1 MPFITL
7 EGGEGAGKSTQIKL
21 LAQALEQAGLKALT
35 TREPG
40 GSVGAEAIRKLVVEG
55 AADRWDPVT
64 ESLLFMT
71 ARYDH
76 LETKI
81 KPALARG
88 EWVVCDRFF
97 DSTYI
102 YQGIAKGVST
112 EWLNQLYSLLY
123 GNTKPDLTLLLD
135 IDPKEGLSRANA
147 RNSGA
152 ETRFENMDLSFHQ
165 KLRDGFLKRAKEEP
179 ARIAVIDAAASIE
192 TIHKH
197 IVEAVNQRF
206 QLSLRATNGSAAIQP

>member
-21 LAQALEQAGLKALT
+21 LARALEQAGLKTLM

-40 GSVGAEAIRKLVVEG
+40 GSQGAEAIRKLVVEG
-55 AADRWDPVT
+55 TADRWDPVT

-76 LETKI
+76 LQTKI
-81 KPALARG
+81 IPALARG
-88 EWVVCDRFF
+88 EWVICDRFF

-102 YQGIAKGVST
+102 YQGVAKGV
-112 EWLNQLYSLLY
+112 EGAWLKQLYSLLY
-123 GNTKPDLTLLLD
+123 GNIAPELTVLLD
-135 IDPKEGLSRANA
+135 IDPKEGLARAAA

-152 ETRFENMDLSFHQ
+152 ETRFENMDGAFHET
-165 KLRDGFLKRAKEEP
+165 LRQGFLQLAKDAPERIHIIP
-179 ARIAVIDAAASIE
+179 AAQPIAALHESILN
-192 TIHKH
+192 
-197 IVEAVNQRF
+197 AVNERF
-206 QLSLRATNGSAAIQP
+206 QLTLEPVEQAA

>member
-21 LAQALEQAGLKALT
+21 LAHAFETAGLKT
-35 TREPG
+35 IVTREPG
-40 GSVGAEAIRKLVVEG
+40 GSEGGEAIRKLVVEG
-55 AADRWDPVT
+55 AVDKWNPVT

-76 LETKI
+76 LVTKI
-81 KPALARG
+81 QPALSRN

-102 YQGIAKGVST
+102 YQGIAKGVDT
-112 EWLNQLYSLLY
+112 HWLQQLYSLLY

-135 IDPKEGLSRANA
+135 IDPHDGLKRANK
-147 RNSGA
+147 RNSSA
-152 ETRFENMDLSFHQ
+152 ETRFENMDFSFHET
-165 KLRDGFLKRAKEEP
+165 LRRGFLKLAEAEP
-179 ARIAVIDAAASIE
+179 ARIKIIPAAQSIAI
-192 TIHKH
+192 IHQA
-197 IVEAVNQRF
+197 ILTSVNERF
-206 QLSLRATNGSAAIQP
+206 QLDLKPVQQAA

>member
-1 MPFITL
+1 MFITL

-21 LAQALEQAGLKALT
+21 LAQAFEQASLKVLT

-40 GSVGAEAIRKLVVEG
+40 GSKGAEAIRKLVVEG
-55 AADRWDPVT
+55 AADAWDPVT

-76 LETKI
+76 LGKLI
-81 KPALARG
+81 KPALARN
-88 EWVVCDRFF
+88 EWVLCDRFF

-112 EWLNQLYSLLY
+112 DWLKQLYTMLY
-123 GNTKPDLTLLLD
+123 GNLRPALTVLLD
-135 IDPKEGLSRANA
+135 IDPKEGLKRAGA

-152 ETRFENMDLSFHQ
+152 ETRFENMDLGFHET
-165 KLRDGFLKRAKEEP
+165 LRQGFLSLAKTEP
-179 ARIAVIDAAASIE
+179 ARISVISAKDAPHVIHERIIE
-192 TIHKH
+192 
-197 IVEAVNQRF
+197 EVNKRF
-206 QLSLRATNGSAAIQP
+206 QLPLKPVKQAA

>member
-21 LAQALEQAGLKALT
+21 LAQALEQAGLKTIT

-40 GSVGAEAIRKLVVEG
+40 GSEGGEAIRKLVVEG
-55 AADRWDPVT
+55 KADRWDPIT

-76 LETKI
+76 MKTKI
-81 KPALARG
+81 EPALAHG
-88 EWVVCDRFF
+88 QWVVCDRFF

-112 EWLNQLYSLLY
+112 EWLKQLYSLLY
-123 GNTKPDLTLLLD
+123 GNAGPDLTLLLD
-135 IDPKEGLSRANA
+135 IDPKEGLKRASA

-152 ETRFENMDLSFHQ
+152 ETRFENMDFSFHQ
-165 KLRDGFLKRAKEEP
+165 KLREGFLELAKAEP
-179 ARIAVIDAAASIE
+179 ARITTINANALPAAV
-192 TIHKH
+192 HKD
-197 IVEAVNQRF
+197 ILTAVNQRF
-206 QLSLRATNGSAAIQP
+206 QLALKPVQL

>member
-1 MPFITL
+1 MFITL

-21 LAQALEQAGLKALT
+21 LAQAFEQAGLKVLT

-40 GSVGAEAIRKLVVEG
+40 GSKGAEAIRKLVVEG
-55 AADRWDPVT
+55 ATDAWDPVT

-76 LETKI
+76 LEKLI
-81 KPALARG
+81 KPAMARN
-88 EWVVCDRFF
+88 EWVLCDRFF

-112 EWLNQLYSLLY
+112 DWLQQLYSLLY
-123 GNTKPDLTLLLD
+123 GNLRPTLTLLLD
-135 IDPKEGLSRANA
+135 IDPKVGLKRASA

-152 ETRFENMDLSFHQ
+152 ETRFENMDINFHET
-165 KLRDGFLKRAKEEP
+165 LRQGFLSLAKAEPKRISVISATDAPHVIHE
-179 ARIAVIDAAASIE
+179 RIVAEIN
-192 TIHKH
+192 K
-197 IVEAVNQRF
+197 RF
-206 QLSLRATNGSAAIQP
+206 QLPLKPVKQAA